1 MLKSKPTEVFPL
13 HWLVWHNSYED
24 LERTLIKDEHNVE
37 AVDPRGRTALHL
49 AVALGHLESTRVLL
63 RHKAVVNTEN
73 KQGWTVLQEA
83 ISTGDPELV
92 KIVLQHRDYQ
102 RASARVA
109 GIPELLEKLRA
120 APDFY
125 VEMKWEFTSWVPLV
139 SRMCPSDVYRVY
151 KSGANVR
158 VDTTLLGFDQMTWQ
172 RGNRSYI
179 FKGEDGENM
188 ASFMEVDHDRCQ
200 VFIEKLQ
207 LRPDFDLSLMTP
219 RESTVAARLTSPV
232 VCTFID
238 TGKIAFTRN
247 KSGIWG
253 WRSDKVEG
261 INGYE
266 CKVFSASN
274 VELVTKQRLEH
285 LTEED
290 KERTKDTFKNHN
302 PLQSFLGMAEQH
314 QAASGGNISKSSDPT
329 NPTAIKPEEYFD
341 PDFALGDRD
350 VGRPK
355 EVSTKVQKFKA
366 NLWLCEAHPLS
377 LQEQVLPIIDLMA
390 ISNAHFAKLRD
401 FITLQLPAGFPVK
414 IEIPLFHILN
424 ARITFGNLD
433 ASNEA
438 VSGVLCLH
446 ESSAASNGEHTSEAV
461 GPPITCAVD
470 ATCFE
475 PPAMYDRLGDGYR
488 EPMTMMRDE
497 DDDLLQFAIQQSLLD
512 AGTEDDQVTVWEAL
526 NNSKPSHGTNFRAQ
540 EDRMLQRAIQESL
553 RMSQGSS
560 QTEATGEDTS
570 NCTVSRPLP
579 LPPPPKPQMIGA
591 RNANEL
597 DEQLK
602 IAMELSQRQQKEDDL
617 RRQAEEEE
625 LERIL
630 KLSLQDK

>member
-1 MLKSKPTEVFPL
+1 MPKGKPSEIYPL
-13 HWLVWHNSYED
+13 HWLVWHNSYEE
-24 LERTLIKDEHNVE
+24 LERLLNKDEHDIAIE
-37 AVDPRGRTALHL
+37 AVDPRGRTPLHL
-49 AVALGHLESTRVLL
+49 AVALGHLESVRVLL
-63 RHKAVVNTEN
+63 RHKAIVNTEN

-92 KIVLQHRDYQ
+92 QVVLQHRDYQ

-179 FKGEDGENM
+179 FKGEDGENT

-200 VFIEKLQ
+200 VFVEKLQ
-207 LRPDFDLSLMTP
+207 LRPDFDLTLMMP
-219 RESTVAARLTSPV
+219 RESTVASRLTAPV
-232 VCTFID
+232 VCTYID

-253 WRSDKVEG
+253 WRSDKVESV
-261 INGYE
+261 NGYE
-266 CKVFSASN
+266 CKVFGASN

-314 QAASGGNISKSSDPT
+314 QAASAGNVSKSSDPT
-329 NPTAIKPEEYFD
+329 NPTAIKPEEYFN
-341 PDFALGDRD
+341 PDFELGDRD
-350 VGRPK
+350 IGRPK

-424 ARITFGNLD
+424 ARITFGNLN
-433 ASNEA
+433 ASNES
-438 VSGVLCLH
+438 VVGVISLH
-446 ESSAASNGEHTSEAV
+446 ENGSESNGETTSEATL
-461 GPPITCAVD
+461 PRILCAVD
-470 ATCFE
+470 ASCFE
-475 PPAMYDRLGDGYR
+475 PPASYDRLGDGYR
-488 EPMTMMRDE
+488 EPIMRDE

-526 NNSKPSHGTNFRAQ
+526 NNSRPGTARAH

-553 RMSQGSS
+553 RLSQEPGDRDVTGNSGDGSAIPVMA
-560 QTEATGEDTS
+560 Q
-570 NCTVSRPLP
+570 RPLP
-579 LPPPPKPQMIGA
+579 TPPTQSMGA
-591 RNANEL
+591 RTTNEL
-597 DEQLK
+597 EDQLK
-602 IAMELSQRQQKEDDL
+602 LAIELSEKEQKEEEKRRQQ
-617 RRQAEEEE
+617 EEEE
-625 LERIL
+625 LQRIL
-630 KLSLQDK
+630 QLSLTEK